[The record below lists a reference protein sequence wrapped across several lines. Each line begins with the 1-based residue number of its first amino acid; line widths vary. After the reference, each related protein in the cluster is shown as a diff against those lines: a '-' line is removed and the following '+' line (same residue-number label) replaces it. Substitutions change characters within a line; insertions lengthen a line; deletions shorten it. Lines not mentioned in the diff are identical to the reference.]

1 MNQDVNLLV
10 VEDETV
16 YSRIIMYQLSKLEIP
31 GKKLHVH
38 LVTSIAEMQEFK
50 EFLNPDIVLLDLG
63 LPDSQGTETFKLSK
77 EIYPESAIIILTG
90 NNDEAMASR
99 LVSSGAQDFLFK
111 ADADTKVLG
120 KTIDYAL
127 DRMNYQ
133 RELIELSDKPII
145 SDHGSSNPIVVT
157 ITEEIDALI
166 AGSAEMFHSDI
177 QEALKRIKALV
188 AQIP

>member
-63 LPDSQGTETFKLSK
+63 LPDSQGTEW
-77 EIYPESAIIILTG
+77 PH
-90 NNDEAMASR
+90 
-99 LVSSGAQDFLFK
+99 VW
-111 ADADTKVLG
+111 
-120 KTIDYAL
+120 
-127 DRMNYQ
+127 
-133 RELIELSDKPII
+133 
-145 SDHGSSNPIVVT
+145 
-157 ITEEIDALI
+157 
-166 AGSAEMFHSDI
+166 
-177 QEALKRIKALV
+177 
-188 AQIP
+188 